1 MMAQILE
8 NNSLFT
14 LDADDFTRRF
24 GVRYRPTL
32 SSDAAVPASLAA
44 AAAASA
50 ADSSGIWGPLATQAF
65 QQFLRNGARV
75 PGWIARAQDS
85 VGFGLF
91 AARALAPG
99 NPIGEYT
106 GLLTRAWR
114 PLGQGRFNPY
124 LLKYPFQSEFAVDAE
139 AQGNELRFVNHS
151 ARQANLAR
159 ALVVHEGLPRV
170 LFVASR
176 PIARGEQF
184 LLDYGPGYVFASPPK
199 DLRP

>member
-1 MMAQILE
+1 MAQIFE
-8 NNSLFT
+8 QDSLTT
-14 LDADDFTRRF
+14 LGNAEFKRRF
-24 GVRYRPTL
+24 GATYQPSL
-32 SSDAAVPASLAA
+32 SCDEAAPESLLAA
-44 AAAASA
+44 AAPAA
-50 ADSSGIWGPLATQAF
+50 ADSSRTWGPLAIQLF
-65 QQFLRNGARV
+65 QRFLRDAAAV
-75 PGWIARAQDS
+75 SGWIARAQEP

-99 NPIGEYT
+99 RPVGEYA

-124 LLKYPFQSEFAVDAE
+124 LLKYPFESAYAVDAE

-151 ARQANLAR
+151 ARRANVAR

-184 LLDYGPGYVFASPPK
+184 LLDYGPGYIFPLPPK
-199 DLRP
+199 DLAP